1 MYNNYMLKISSV
13 DKNGIGYELGFE
25 KGDII
30 KEFDGFEAVDLLDYT
45 FYDYKEEFTITVI
58 TNGGEEVK
66 VEIEKEED
74 ETLGLTFESDNL
86 DLKTCRNKCVFCFV
100 DQMPKGLRESLYVK
114 DDDYRQSFL
123 CGNFITLTNVS
134 DSDIDRII
142 RLGLSP
148 IYVSVQVTDGELREK
163 MLGNRFAGDI
173 ISKLKKLT
181 DNGIKI
187 ETQIVLVPSLNDGKY
202 LEKSILDLYS
212 LRPNLQSVAVVPC
225 GITKFREGLFPIKDV
240 TKDYA
245 KCVIEQV
252 KMINGE
258 LGENFA
264 LLADEFYNKAE
275 LPLESE
281 EVYGNFSQIGNG
293 VGGTVKFLAEFNM
306 LDIKKSGKGKYL
318 LVTGESA
325 KNFIED
331 CAKRVENTCKGI
343 STSVLAVKNNFF
355 GESVNCT
362 GLLTACDI
370 ISAVKEYDKEYDYLV
385 LPDICLKQDEDLFL
399 DDMTLLEFSK
409 KINKPII
416 VTDGSAE
423 SFIDALTC
431 GKRVRKV

>member
-1 MYNNYMLKISSV
+1 M
-13 DKNGIGYELGFE
+13 
-25 KGDII
+25 
-30 KEFDGFEAVDLLDYT
+30 
-45 FYDYKEEFTITVI
+45 
-58 TNGGEEVK
+58 
-66 VEIEKEED
+66 
-74 ETLGLTFESDNL
+74 
-86 DLKTCRNKCVFCFV
+86 
-100 DQMPKGLRESLYVK
+100 
-114 DDDYRQSFL
+114 
-123 CGNFITLTNVS
+123 
-134 DSDIDRII
+134 
-142 RLGLSP
+142 
-148 IYVSVQVTDGELREK
+148 TDGELREK

-293 VGGTVKFLAEFNM
+293 VGGTVKFLSEFNM

-331 CAKRVENTCKGI
+331 CAKRVENICKGI

-370 ISAVKEYDKEYDYLV
+370 ISAVKTYDKEYDYLV